1 VFEFEWDEAK
11 RFTNIRKHNIDF
23 AEIRQI
29 FDGRPAKTLPSQY
42 EAESRFLTVGMLD
55 HRLVTVVWTWRGSVV
70 RLISA
75 RRASDEER
83 RQYRQ
88 IFG

>member
-1 VFEFEWDEAK
+1 MFDFEWDEAK

-23 AEIRQI
+23 AEVRQI
-29 FDGRPAKTLPSQY
+29 FDGRPVKTYPSQY
-42 EAESRFLTVGMLD
+42 EAESRFLTVGFLEQ
-55 HRLVTVVWTWRGSVV
+55 RLVTVVWTWRGSVI

-88 IFG
+88 VFG

>member
-11 RFTNIRKHNIDF
+11 RLANIEKHGIEF
-23 AEIRQI
+23 EAAKAI
-29 FDGRPAKTLPSQY
+29 FDGRPVFALSGNRDGEPRST
-42 EAESRFLTVGMLD
+42 TVAVLSD
-55 HRLVTVVWTWRGSVV
+55 AVIAVVWTWRGHTI

-75 RRASDEER
+75 RSASRAER

-88 IFG
+88 LYG